1 MTAEVNQ
8 NIVQYHVDGDV
19 AHILMN
25 NPPVNALG
33 HALRIGLIEALNKA
47 IGDGAVRA
55 IVIAGAGK
63 VFSGGADI
71 TEFGQP
77 LQAPGLHEICAK
89 CESSIKPVVAAI
101 DGFAF
106 GGGLELPLACHARV
120 STANA
125 KIGLPEVKLGI
136 LPGAGGTQRLPRII
150 GGKAA
155 LDVIVTGNPISA
167 AKAHNIGIIDQ
178 IIDGDLLTGATQFAR
193 KLAAEGTPVAVRDRD
208 DMIAADRTDLAG
220 FDAHAEKL
228 LQKTRGLMAPKGC
241 VKAVRLAIETP
252 FDEGLAAERDIFM
265 ELVVSVESEAQRH
278 IFFAERQAGR
288 VDGVKKD
295 TPRRAIK
302 KVGIIGAG
310 TMGGGIAMSFANG
323 GFPVTVLEMTQE
335 AIDRGFSVM
344 ARNYDTSVK
353 RGSIS
358 LQERDARFGRL
369 SPTLDY
375 SDLSDCDLIIEAV
388 FEEIGVKQQV
398 FEKLDQIAKPGAI
411 LASNTSYLDIDK
423 IAGFTKRPAD
433 VLGMHFF
440 SPANVMKL
448 LEIVRGEKTEPDVL
462 ATALWVGKAISKVA
476 VVVGVCHGFV
486 GNRMLA
492 ARSEELEALLLEG
505 ALPAGVDKA
514 FLDFGF
520 PMGPFQ
526 MGDLA
531 GLDIG
536 WRTRKALGTSAVIG
550 DALCEQGRFGQKT
563 GSGYYNYPK
572 GARQGE
578 VDPEVTRLIEDKARE
593 LGVERREISAQE
605 IIERT
610 LYPMVN
616 EGAKILAEGIAAR
629 ASDIDI
635 VWVYGYGFP
644 VGKGGPMFWADQEGI
659 DKIAQR
665 LSYWHGKTGKDLFES
680 AGVFAADKS
689 VTSFREFDTGKGRPS

>member
-1 MTAEVNQ
+1 MTEAMNQ
-8 NIVQYHVDGDV
+8 NIVHYQIDGDV
-19 AHILMN
+19 AQILMN

-33 HALRIGLIEALNKA
+33 HALCAGLIEALERA
-47 IGDGAVRA
+47 ISDVAVKA

-71 TEFGQP
+71 TEFGKP
-77 LQAPGLHEICAK
+77 PKSPGLPDVCAM
-89 CESSIKPVVAAI
+89 CESSAKPVIAAI
-101 DGFAF
+101 EGFAF

-120 STANA
+120 STPSA

-150 GGKAA
+150 GAKAA
-155 LDVIVTGNPISA
+155 LDVIVTGNPVA
-167 AKAHNIGIIDQ
+167 ATKAHKTGVIDA
-178 IIDGDLLTGATQFAR
+178 IIDGDLLAGATVYAR
-193 KLAAEGTPVAVRDRD
+193 KLASEGAPVAVRDRND
-208 DMIAADRTDLAG
+208 KIAADRADLAG

-228 LQKTRGLMAPKGC
+228 LKKTRGLIAPIGC
-241 VKAVRLAIETP
+241 VKAVRLALDTP
-252 FDEGLAAERDIFM
+252 MDEGLAAESAIFR
-265 ELVVSVESEAQRH
+265 ELVASVESQAQRH

-288 VDGVKKD
+288 VDGVSRD
-295 TPRRAIK
+295 TPRLDIK

-323 GFPVTVLEMTQE
+323 GFPVTVLEMQQE
-335 AIDRGFSVM
+335 AIDRGFAVM

-358 LQERDARFGRL
+358 QEERDARFGRL
-369 SPTLDY
+369 TSTLDY
-375 SDLSDCDLIIEAV
+375 NDLSDCDLIIEAV
-388 FEEIGVKQQV
+388 FETMSVKQQV
-398 FEKLDQIAKPGAI
+398 FEKLDTVAKPGAI
-411 LASNTSYLDIDK
+411 LASNTSYLDVNE
-423 IAGFTKRPAD
+423 IAGFTKRPGD

-448 LEIVRGEKTEPDVL
+448 LEIVRGEKTQPDVL
-462 ATALWVGKAISKVA
+462 ATALWAGKVISKVP

-486 GNRMLA
+486 GNRMLS

-505 ALPAGVDKA
+505 ALPADVDKA

-536 WRTRKALGTSAVIG
+536 YRTRQALGTTAAIA
-550 DALCEQGRFGQKT
+550 DALCEKGRYGQKT
-563 GSGYYNYPK
+563 SSGYYNYPE
-572 GARQGE
+572 GTRQGE
-578 VDPEVTRLIEDKARE
+578 VDPEVTKLIEGKARE
-593 LGVERREISAQE
+593 LGFKRRDISKQE

-629 ASDIDI
+629 ASDIDV

-659 DKIAQR
+659 EKIAER
-665 LSYWHGKTGKDLFES
+665 LTYWHGETGNEIFEP
-680 AGVFAADKS
+680 AGLFAADRKAA
-689 VTSFREFDTGKGRPS
+689 SFSELDSAKGKRS